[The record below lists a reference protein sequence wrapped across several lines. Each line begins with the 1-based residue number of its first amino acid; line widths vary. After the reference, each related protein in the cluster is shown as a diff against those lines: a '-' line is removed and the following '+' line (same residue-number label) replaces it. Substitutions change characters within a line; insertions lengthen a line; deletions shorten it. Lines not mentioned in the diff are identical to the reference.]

1 MTGAAGSSGERG
13 LKSAPAR
20 PRRVPLTRREKAVA
34 IVAGGIAAYS
44 LRSSGGSLPAGTS
57 LADFVM
63 RAVPRDVRA
72 DVTAELIDDVFACV
86 SGAHGS

>member
-1 MTGAAGSSGERG
+1 M
-13 LKSAPAR
+13 
-20 PRRVPLTRREKAVA
+20 PLTRREKAVA
-34 IVAGGIAAYS
+34 IVASGIAAYS

-63 RAVPRDVRA
+63 RAAPGDARA
-72 DVTAELIDDVFACV
+72 DVTAELIDDVFAYV

>member
-1 MTGAAGSSGERG
+1 M
-13 LKSAPAR
+13 
-20 PRRVPLTRREKAVA
+20 
-34 IVAGGIAAYS
+34 AGGIAAYS